1 MPCRCRVIP
10 SAALAEGSQ
19 NHKLKEEPKLNNT
32 YVNVPA
38 ERIRNISIIAHIDH
52 GKSTLA
58 DRLLEITGTVDM
70 RDMKEQFMDSN
81 EIERD
86 RGITIK
92 LNAARMNYISPHD
105 GLNYVIH
112 LIDTPG
118 HVDFTFE
125 VSRSLEACEGALLV
139 VDASQG
145 VEAQTLANVYLALDA
160 NLEMIPVLNKIDL
173 PGADSDRV
181 TREIEEVVGLD
192 CTNSIQASAKAGIG
206 ISEILDGIIE
216 YIPPPADN
224 SNNPLRALIFDS
236 YYDPYRGVVVYFRV
250 MDGTMSKGDKIR
262 FMVTGKEF
270 IAEELGVMTPDQQPV
285 DILRSGEIGYL
296 IAGVKTVED
305 ARVGDTITTSLRG
318 AEEPLPGYQE
328 AKPMLF
334 AGLFPVE
341 TEQYNH
347 LKDSLE
353 KLKLNDAALQF
364 EVENSAAMGF
374 GFRCGFLGLL
384 HMDVVQERLEREYN
398 LDIITTAP
406 SVVYAVKPTKGEEFL
421 LDNPADL
428 PDSTKREYISEPY
441 CKLEIITPEEYVGTV
456 SYPFVSASSFY
467 FIRSPLT
474 DLSVSFPH
482 PSLLPNSYWIC
493 SQLMELAQSRRGEYQ
508 DMKYLVQGRTTLVY
522 ELPLAELVNDFFDHL
537 KSRSK
542 GYASME
548 YSLIGYRKN
557 DLVRLDVAINQ
568 EPVDALSCIVHK
580 DKAYGVGKTLVKKLR
595 DIVPRAQF
603 KIPIQ
608 ARIGAKVVASQ
619 QISALKKGAF
629 PPLPLSLSKIY
640 FNFHGI
646 SFQGGCSDYCPNYC
660 PFRFSYC
667 KLVTSGQQMLRRSK
681 LWKFPSGPTVHFSLR
696 LCC

>member
-1 MPCRCRVIP
+1 MTLTT
-10 SAALAEGSQ
+10 SEASETNKA
-19 NHKLKEEPKLNNT
+19 
-32 YVNVPA
+32 YVSVPT

-58 DRLLEITGTVDM
+58 DRLLEVTGTVSK
-70 RDMKEQFMDSN
+70 RDMKDQFLDSN

-92 LNAARMNYISPHD
+92 LNAARMNYVAQED

-118 HVDFTFE
+118 HVDFSFE

-173 PGADSDRV
+173 PGAEPERV
-181 TREIEEVVGLD
+181 LREIEEVVGLD
-192 CTNSIQASAKAGIG
+192 CGNAVLASAKAGIG
-206 ISEILDGIIE
+206 IDDILGGIIKH
-216 YIPPPADN
+216 IPPPFDN
-224 SNNPLRALIFDS
+224 SGAPLRALIFDS

-250 MDGTMSKGDKIR
+250 VDGAISKGDKIK

-270 IAEELGVMTPDQQPV
+270 FAEEIGVMTPDQQPV
-285 DILRSGEIGYL
+285 SVLKSGEIGYL
-296 IAGVKTVED
+296 IAGIKTVED
-305 ARVGDTITTSLRG
+305 ARVGDTITSSLKG
-318 AEEPLPGYQE
+318 ASEPLPGYQE

-334 AGLFPVE
+334 AGLFPVD

-384 HMDVVQERLEREYN
+384 HMDVVQERLEREYDLN
-398 LDIITTAP
+398 IITTAP
-406 SVVYAVKPTKGEEFL
+406 SVVYKVKPTKGEEFF

-428 PDSTKREYISEPY
+428 PEATKQEYISEPY
-441 CKLEIITPEEYVGTV
+441 CKLEIITPEAYVGTV
-456 SYPFVSASSFY
+456 SSQRDARTYTYIPLSRCQLT
-467 FIRSPLT
+467 IRHL
-474 DLSVSFPH
+474 
-482 PSLLPNSYWIC
+482 IC
-493 SQLMELAQSRRGEYQ
+493 SCSIFFHCPQLMELSQSRRGEYM
-508 DMKYLVQGRTTLVY
+508 DMRYLVEGRTTLVY

-548 YSLIGYRKN
+548 YSFIGYRQS
-557 DLVRLDVAINQ
+557 DLVRLDVAINGD
-568 EPVDALSCIVHK
+568 PVDALSCIVHK
-580 DKAYGVGKTLVKKLR
+580 EKSYTVGKALVTKLKE
-595 DIVPRAQF
+595 IVPRAQF

-608 ARIGAKVVASQ
+608 AKIGAKVVASQ
-619 QISALKKGAF
+619 QLSALKKGKSADF
-629 PPLPLSLSKIY
+629 SGSKA
-640 FNFHGI
+640 
-646 SFQGGCSDYCPNYC
+646 
-660 PFRFSYC
+660 
-667 KLVTSGQQMLRRSK
+667 
-681 LWKFPSGPTVHFSLR
+681 TVAETAR
-696 LCC
+696 

>member
-1 MPCRCRVIP
+1 MTQQQIVPAFASTTSLTFHGQLSSSASLFVGISQP
-10 SAALAEGSQ
+10 SGTCPVPLSLPTQFRRPKQSLRLPTVAVANEARPKGKASLATQ
-19 NHKLKEEPKLNNT
+19 LNNQ
-32 YVNVPA
+32 YVSVPA

-58 DRLLEITGTVDM
+58 DRLLEVTGTVSA
-70 RDMKEQFMDSN
+70 RDMKEQYMDTN

-92 LNAARMNYISPHD
+92 LNAARMNYRNPRD

-173 PGADSDRV
+173 PGAEPDRV
-181 TREIEEVVGLD
+181 GREIEEVIGLD
-192 CTNSIQASAKAGIG
+192 VSNAILASAKAGIG
-206 ISEILDGIIE
+206 IDEIMDGIIE
-216 YIPPPADN
+216 YIPPPPDN
-224 SNNPLRALIFDS
+224 SSSPLRALIFDS
-236 YYDPYRGVVVYFRV
+236 YYDPYRGVVVYFRIV
-250 MDGTMSKGDKIR
+250 DGKIKKGDKIR

-270 IAEELGVMTPDQQPV
+270 HAEEIGVMTPDQQQV
-285 DILRSGEIGYL
+285 ETLTSGEIGYI

-305 ARVGDTITTSLRG
+305 ARVGDTITSAVKP

-334 AGLFPVE
+334 AGLFPVDS
-341 TEQYNH
+341 EQYNH

-398 LDIITTAP
+398 LDIITTSP
-406 SVVYAVKPTKGEEFL
+406 SVVYSVKPTKGDEFF

-428 PDSTKREYISEPY
+428 PEATKREYISEPY
-441 CKLEIITPEEYVGTV
+441 CKVEIITPEEYVGT
-456 SYPFVSASSFY
+456 
-467 FIRSPLT
+467 
-474 DLSVSFPH
+474 
-482 PSLLPNSYWIC
+482 
-493 SQLMELAQSRRGEYQ
+493 LMELSQNRRGEYI
-508 DMKYLVQGRTTLVY
+508 DMRYLVQGRTTLVY
-522 ELPLAELVNDFFDHL
+522 EMPLAELVNDFFDHL

-548 YSLIGYRKN
+548 YSFIGYRKN
-557 DLVRLDVAINQ
+557 NLVRLDVAING
-568 EPVDALSCIVHK
+568 EPVDALSCIVHQ
-580 DKAYGVGKTLVKKLR
+580 DKSYVVGKALVTKLKE
-595 DIVPRAQF
+595 IVPRAQF

-608 ARIGAKVVASQ
+608 AKIGAKVVASQ
-619 QISALKKGAF
+619 HISALKKGKVNRIGKSAGLK
-629 PPLPLSLSKIY
+629 LPSWAI
-640 FNFHGI
+640 
-646 SFQGGCSDYCPNYC
+646 QGVFDTN
-660 PFRFSYC
+660 
-667 KLVTSGQQMLRRSK
+667 
-681 LWKFPSGPTVHFSLR
+681 
-696 LCC
+696 